1 MSCVC
6 GGDWQTRVAADEMA
20 TVLMNRLL
28 IAGSRAVNCHAAT
41 LTCNYRGPSCIFIT
55 LLCILINN
63 FELLFTSRRL
73 FKSPL
78 VPLKS
83 KVVFLLGVWRG
94 KNSLAV
100 YASCFFSFFF
110 YFACVFLTSQC
121 MQKHKCIYWHIK
133 IHWIVQPLDIMWP
146 TVIFWGKTKTFSIKM
161 KTNLWISAIFDGEEI
176 LVCQSLL
183 FSCVF
188 RLLLP

>member
-110 YFACVFLTSQC
+110 LLCLCIFNKPVHAEAQMHLLTYKNTLNCTTFRYNVAHSNFLGQNKDIFNKNENKSLNLCHFWWWRNPCLSVTVVFLC
-121 MQKHKCIYWHIK
+121 
-133 IHWIVQPLDIMWP
+133 
-146 TVIFWGKTKTFSIKM
+146 F
-161 KTNLWISAIFDGEEI
+161 
-176 LVCQSLL
+176 
-183 FSCVF
+183 
-188 RLLLP
+188 